1 MRWRKSR
8 PKSRDLQEKEEK
20 RTATIRRLGWILL
33 MIIEV
38 SAALVGLIVVIY
50 RQKKNLDK
58 SYRDLFG
65 MYNRLEENHERASVQ
80 YRECLDMLER
90 KDRKRYD
97 SSSLTDEK
105 GLKLMREIDRIM
117 ENTEEYCREDFTLD
131 YLCSLVDSNTSYVS
145 RIINSHYGKNFQQL
159 HQ

>member
-1 MRWRKSR
+1 MCS
-8 PKSRDLQEKEEK
+8 
-20 RTATIRRLGWILL
+20 TA
-33 MIIEV
+33 
-38 SAALVGLIVVIY
+38 
-50 RQKKNLDK
+50 K
-58 SYRDLFG
+58 
-65 MYNRLEENHERASVQ
+65 
-80 YRECLDMLER
+80 CLDMLER

-145 RIINSHYGKNFQQL
+145 RIINSHYGKNFNSFINEYRIRVACQRLSDRQYSRQTIGGYRAERRFPDRTPRL
-159 HQ
+159 PLCSGESPG